1 MRERVRVRAER
12 GCGGKRKE
20 VGREGDGDVDRLR
33 GKEIDSSARVA
44 KL

>member
-12 GCGGKRKE
+12 GCGGREKE